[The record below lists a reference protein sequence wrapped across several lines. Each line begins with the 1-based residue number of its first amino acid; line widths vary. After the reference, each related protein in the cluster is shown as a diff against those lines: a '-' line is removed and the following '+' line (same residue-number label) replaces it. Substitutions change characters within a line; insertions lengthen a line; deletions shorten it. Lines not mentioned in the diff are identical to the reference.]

1 MTNTTSD
8 FSKVCKV
15 SSIISQI
22 CQIQNRECLEKALL
36 SMWEEAVHNHKKFD
50 EAKFGFMQDVRNK
63 FCKEPLIDFLI
74 STLFFKDFDE

>member
-1 MTNTTSD
+1 MKNTTID

-22 CQIQNRECLEKALL
+22 CQIQNREYLEKALL
-36 SMWEEAVHNHKKFD
+36 SMWAEAVHNPKKFD
-50 EAKFGFMQDVRNK
+50 EAKFGFMQHVRNK

-74 STLFFKDFDE
+74 NTLFFKNFDE